1 METKK
6 EITGA
11 TLKWI
16 AIITMLIDHIGAA
29 ILEPYMG
36 GEFGPMPAKVLGLNP
51 MIWDFIIRGIGRV
64 AFPIF
69 IFLMVEGFFYTRNRK
84 KYAIRLGLF
93 CLISEIPFNLGFH
106 PQDMEIYSDLP
117 RLKIIDFDYT
127 YQNVF
132 FTLFIG
138 FLTIWVM
145 KVVSDYFAQRKMR
158 LKPVGACTAEGIDLD
173 GGLEEDDVPSHADG
187 VFLDDSD
194 DAENTGGT
202 SATNGLTMESVC
214 EKLLLGLVIFTGCAL
229 AHFLHTDYGF
239 SGVLAIVVCYIVKK
253 RGGKYIGQMAAPVI
267 VLSLMNMFEAI
278 AFIDMAL
285 VVSYHGKKGKNIG
298 KYFFYIFYPAHLLI
312 LGLIRWHLSGTSF

>member
-1 METKK
+1 MQTKK

-36 GEFGPMPAKVLGLNP
+36 GEFGPMPTKVLGLNS

-117 RLKIIDFDYT
+117 RLKFIDFDYT

-158 LKPVGACTAEGIDLD
+158 LKPVGACTPEG
-173 GGLEEDDVPSHADG
+173 VA
-187 VFLDDSD
+187 LDDIE
-194 DAENTGGT
+194 DAEE
-202 SATNGLTMESVC
+202 ESLDDETDSDWEEKASETASGFGAITAEVVC

-253 RGGKYIGQMAAPVI
+253 RGGKYVGQMAAPVI
-267 VLSLMNMFEAI
+267 VLSLINMFEAI

-285 VVSYHGKKGKNIG
+285 VASYHGKKGKNIG

-312 LGLIRWHLSGTSF
+312 LGLIRWHLSGM

>member
-1 METKK
+1 MEEKKK

-36 GEFGPMPAKVLGLNP
+36 GEFGPMPTKVLGLNP

-106 PQDMEIYSDLP
+106 PQDLEIYSDLP
-117 RLKIIDFDYT
+117 RLKFIDFDYT

-158 LKPVGACTAEGIDLD
+158 LKPVGACTPEGVALD
-173 GGLEEDDVPSHADG
+173 GIEDAEEESLDG
-187 VFLDDSD
+187 ETDSD
-194 DAENTGGT
+194 REEKVSETASGFGAITAEV
-202 SATNGLTMESVC
+202 VC

-239 SGVLAIVVCYIVKK
+239 SGVLAILVCYIVKK
-253 RGGKYIGQMAAPVI
+253 RGGKYVGQMAAPVI

-312 LGLIRWHLSGTSF
+312 LGLIRWHLSGM

>member
-36 GEFGPMPAKVLGLNP
+36 GEFGPMPTKVLGLNP

-117 RLKIIDFDYT
+117 RLKFIDFDYT

-145 KVVSDYFAQRKMR
+145 KVVTDYFAQRKMR
-158 LKPVGACTAEGIDLD
+158 LKPVGACTPEGVALD
-173 GGLEEDDVPSHADG
+173 GIEDEEEES
-187 VFLDDSD
+187 LDDETDSD
-194 DAENTGGT
+194 REEKASETASGFGAITAEV
-202 SATNGLTMESVC
+202 VC

-253 RGGKYIGQMAAPVI
+253 RGGKYVGQMAAPVI
-267 VLSLMNMFEAI
+267 VLSLMNMFEAV
-278 AFIDMAL
+278 AFLDLAL
-285 VVSYHGKKGKNIG
+285 VASYHGKKGKNIG

-312 LGLIRWHLSGTSF
+312 LGLIRWRLSGM

>member
-1 METKK
+1 MKKKK

-11 TLKWI
+11 ALKWI

-29 ILEPYMG
+29 ILEPYMS
-36 GEFGPMPAKVLGLNP
+36 GEFGSVPIKVLGLHP
-51 MIWDFIIRGIGRV
+51 MIWDFILRGIGRI

-69 IFLMVEGFFYTRNRK
+69 IFLMVEGFFYTRSRK

-106 PQDMEIYSDLP
+106 PQDMEIYSDFP
-117 RLKIIDFDYT
+117 RLHFIGFDYT

-138 FLTIWVM
+138 FLTIWVLE
-145 KVVSDYFAQRKMR
+145 VVKDYFAERNIR
-158 LKPVGACTAEGIDLD
+158 LKPIGACTAEGFDLD
-173 GGLEEDDVPSHADG
+173 GGLEEDDFVPDADG
-187 VFLDDSD
+187 LFPDDSD
-194 DAENTGGT
+194 DAEKETLGDTPAGP
-202 SATNGLTMESVC
+202 TMESVC
-214 EKLLLGLVIFTGCAL
+214 EKLLIALAIFTGCSL

-253 RGGKYIGQMAAPVI
+253 RGGKYVGQMAAPVT
-267 VLSLMNMFEAI
+267 VLTLMNVFEGV
-278 AFIDMAL
+278 AFIDLAL
-285 VVSYHGKKGKNIG
+285 VAYYRGSKGKNVG

-312 LGLIRWHLSGTSF
+312 LGLIRWYLTTH